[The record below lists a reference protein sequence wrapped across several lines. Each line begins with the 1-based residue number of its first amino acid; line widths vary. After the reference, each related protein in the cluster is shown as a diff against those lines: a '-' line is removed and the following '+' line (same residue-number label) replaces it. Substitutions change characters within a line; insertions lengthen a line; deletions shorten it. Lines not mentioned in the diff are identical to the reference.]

1 MKKNIIIFNTFLLF
15 FLFLFAKEIKASL
28 ITVTSEG
35 NVIINVLSSEESI
48 ELEVEKSDIEIK
60 EVVEN
65 SFEPGS
71 KISLL
76 REEGKAKLSV
86 LAGSKEQVLD
96 ISDYKNSVVEIEERP
111 EVEKIIIAV
120 KENLFTIEQRGITAE
135 TDLSIDINPDNA
147 GITVETPYGFK
158 FLSILPKEAVDIIL
172 RSKYINHIEKE
183 NNIQLLEEE
192 KDIAYKID
200 GEKIINLFN
209 LFEFA
214 TPVSAKVSASTG
226 EVLNIEQPTWLK
238 VIGFLFV

>member
-1 MKKNIIIFNTFLLF
+1 MKKILFILNILF
-15 FLFLFAKEIKASL
+15 ILSLFYLVKETKASL
-28 ITVTSEG
+28 ITVTNEG
-35 NVIINVLSSEESI
+35 NIVINVLSSEESI
-48 ELEVEKSDIEIK
+48 ELEVEKSNIEVK
-60 EVVEN
+60 EIAE
-65 SFEPGS
+65 STPEPGS

-86 LAGSKEQVLD
+86 LVGSKEQILD
-96 ISDYKNSVVEIEERP
+96 ISDYKNSVVEIETRP
-111 EVEKIIIAV
+111 EIEKITIAV
-120 KENLFTIEQRGITAE
+120 QKDLFTIKQRGVTAE

-172 RSKYINHIEKE
+172 RSKYINNIEKE
-183 NNIQLLEEE
+183 KNIFLIEEE

-200 GEKIINLFN
+200 GEKVINLFN
-209 LFEFA
+209 VFEFA

-226 EVLNIEQPTWLK
+226 EVLNLEQPTWLK